1 MAIKKE
7 GSMNQVRIFA
17 LVQLSSWIY
26 RQHKEK
32 TMKSIAED
40 AKCSAGV
47 LSGIKNGTVKS
58 ISLARVLD
66 IMDNLNVDYV
76 FQVQR
81 RKGITHYS
89 FAMDKQN
96 VRSSSSN
103 LAEVTYKDE
112 YEWKQGLVNVTK
124 IYA

>member
-1 MAIKKE
+1 MTIKKE

-32 TMKSIAED
+32 TLKSIAID
-40 AKCSAGV
+40 AKCSPGI

-58 ISLARVLD
+58 ISLARILD
-66 IMDNLNVDYV
+66 IMDNLNVNYV

-89 FAMDKQN
+89 FSMDKQN
-96 VRSSSSN
+96 VRKSASN
-103 LAEVTYKDE
+103 LAEVSYDDE
-112 YEWKQGLVNVTK
+112 YKWKHGLVNVTK
-124 IYA
+124 LYA